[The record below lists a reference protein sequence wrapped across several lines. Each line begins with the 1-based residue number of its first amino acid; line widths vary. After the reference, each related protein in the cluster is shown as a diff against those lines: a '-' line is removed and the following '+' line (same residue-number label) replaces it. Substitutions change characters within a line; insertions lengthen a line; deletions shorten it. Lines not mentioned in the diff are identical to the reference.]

1 MPHFLIQK
9 EEIKENFIEL
19 NDNESLFHLTK
30 VLRVK
35 IGEEIKFIDANQ
47 IIYLTKI
54 IDIKK
59 NFIKAEIIEKSK
71 SERVLKT
78 ELCLVQSILMS
89 DAQNSAIANATQS
102 GVKEIYPVFSDNV
115 SAPLNSTKNKT
126 NKWEK
131 IALEN
136 FKQCERADIP
146 IIHEVSDLK
155 TVLKNF
161 KKENILIFAEKFENT
176 DINNCLADINKNEK
190 IAIVIGPEGGFSDC
204 EFNYFKEQNYK
215 LISLGKM
222 IYKAPNAITAAISNI
237 ITRIE

>member
-102 GVKEIYPVFSDNV
+102 GVKEIYPVFSD
-115 SAPLNSTKNKT
+115 
-126 NKWEK
+126 
-131 IALEN
+131 I
-136 FKQCERADIP
+136 RA
-146 IIHEVSDLK
+146 
-155 TVLKNF
+155 
-161 KKENILIFAEKFENT
+161 
-176 DINNCLADINKNEK
+176 
-190 IAIVIGPEGGFSDC
+190 
-204 EFNYFKEQNYK
+204 
-215 LISLGKM
+215 
-222 IYKAPNAITAAISNI
+222 
-237 ITRIE
+237 